1 MEEAIN
7 TRAGQDWPVTP
18 EAYCQHGTRATMR
31 VLAAGK
37 RAAAETRV
45 EVTALETNSQKQA
58 TPPDS

>member
-1 MEEAIN
+1 MKEAIT

-45 EVTALETNSQKQA
+45 EVTALEASQKQVM
-58 TPPDS
+58 PPDS